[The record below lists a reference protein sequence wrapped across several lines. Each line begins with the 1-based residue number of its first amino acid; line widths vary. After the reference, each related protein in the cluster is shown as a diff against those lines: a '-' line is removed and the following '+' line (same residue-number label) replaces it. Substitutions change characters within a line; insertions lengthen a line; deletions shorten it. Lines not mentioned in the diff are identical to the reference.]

1 MCKNEA
7 KIQKKNDS
15 IDFFCIF
22 AKKPISNH
30 QNQTNMILQFKR
42 LLLAAAVM
50 LSIATVAQDM
60 SYCVPPK
67 EIADLILAK
76 PSPTV
81 NINRQGTLM
90 LLQEREPMIS
100 VEELA
105 QPEIGLAGFRVNPRT
120 FGNSRET
127 YIANLRFKD
136 LTTLKEHDIE
146 GLPANAK
153 INNISW
159 SPESKYIVFF
169 NTTNTGIELWRINV
183 AERKAAKLSNRRVND
198 VLGGRGVSYSFISE
212 EQILFTAVPDNI
224 GAMPERKPA
233 PTGVVAQNS
242 KGVAAPAMTFQDL
255 LKNPYDEELFDY
267 FATSQPVIW
276 SPEGEKLIGK
286 PAVYGSLSPSPDK
299 AYILVQTVQR
309 PYSYQVPV
317 SRFATNIEVWNMNGI
332 AVKTLATNPLEETL
346 PIGHDVTSTKPRNF
360 SWRNDVPA
368 TVVWVEALDNGDGVS
383 RVPHRDAVFTLS
395 APFNGEKQLFLKTE
409 FRFRNITWGNDKLAL
424 YSDGMT
430 ATRRIRT
437 FRFDPSNLNSSA
449 ELLFDRS
456 TNDAYADQGT
466 PHTIR
471 NNFGRLVL
479 YTGKNN
485 NELLFTG
492 NGASPEGDMPFL
504 NRFDLRTKRT
514 TTLWRCK
521 APYFESVVNII
532 NPERGTFITSRQS
545 TEEPINFFFHDL
557 NRKRV
562 TQLTEFPH
570 PYPQL
575 LGVQKQQVKYKRK
588 DGIDLTATVYTPK
601 GYDPQ
606 RDGRLPVLMWAY
618 PREYTSAADAGQVR
632 GSRYMFTRI
641 GNGSPVLYVT
651 QGFVIMDAT
660 EMPIVGVDGKEP
672 NDGFVEQLIMNAEAA
687 IDQIVGMGIGD
698 RDRIAVGGHSYGAFM
713 TANLLAHTNL
723 FKAGIARSGAYN
735 RTLTP
740 FGFQGERRTFWQAP
754 EVYNVMSPFMYADKI
769 KTPILLIHGD
779 SDNNTG
785 TFPVQSERFFA
796 ALRGN
801 GATTRLV
808 MLPFESHGY
817 VAKENVLHALY
828 ETDAWLK
835 EYVGSKE

>member
-1 MCKNEA
+1 M
-7 KIQKKNDS
+7 
-15 IDFFCIF
+15 
-22 AKKPISNH
+22 
-30 QNQTNMILQFKR
+30 
-42 LLLAAAVM
+42 
-50 LSIATVAQDM
+50 AQDM
-60 SYCVPPK
+60 SYRMPPK

-81 NINRQGTLM
+81 SIDRQGNLM

-105 QPEIGLAGFRVNPRT
+105 QPEIGIAGIRINPRT
-120 FGNSRET
+120 FGRSRESYVT
-127 YIANLRFKD
+127 NLRLKD
-136 LTTLKEHDIE
+136 VNTLAEHAIE
-146 GLPANAK
+146 GLPANAR

-169 NTTNTGIELWRINV
+169 NTTNNGIELWRINV
-183 AERKAAKLSNRRVND
+183 AERRAAKLSNRRVND
-198 VLGGRGVSYSFISE
+198 VLSGRGSGYSFITE
-212 EQILFTAVPDNI
+212 EQILYTAVPDNI
-224 GAMPERKPA
+224 GRMPERKLS
-233 PTGVVAQNS
+233 PTDVVAQNS
-242 KGVAAPAMTFQDL
+242 TGVAAPAMTFQDL

-286 PAVYGSLSPSPDK
+286 PAVYNSLSPSPDK
-299 AYILVQTVQR
+299 AYILVQTIKR
-309 PYSYQVPV
+309 PYSYLVPL
-317 SRFATNIEVWNMNGI
+317 SRFATTYEMWNINGTV
-332 AVKTLATNPLEETL
+332 VKVLANNPLEESQ
-346 PIGHDVTSTKPRNF
+346 PIGHDVTSINPRNF
-360 SWRNDVPA
+360 SWRNDAPA
-368 TVVWVEALDNGDGVS
+368 TIVWVEALDNGDGVS
-383 RVPHRDAVFTLS
+383 RVPHRDAVYTLS

-409 FRFRNITWGNDKLAL
+409 FRFRNITWGNDKFAL
-424 YSDGMT
+424 YSDGMS
-430 ATRRIRT
+430 ATRRTRT
-437 FRFDPSNLNSSA
+437 FRIDPSNMNNPA
-449 ELLFDRS
+449 ELLFSRS
-456 TNDAYADQGT
+456 TNDAYSDPGT

-471 NNFGRLVL
+471 NNYGRFVL
-479 YTGKNN
+479 YTGKSN
-485 NELLFTG
+485 NELLLTG

-504 NRFDLRTKRT
+504 NRFDLKTKNT

-521 APYFESVVNII
+521 APYHESVVNII
-532 NPERGTFITSRQS
+532 NPERGIFITTRQS
-545 TEEPINFFFHDL
+545 IEEPINYFLHDL

-562 TQLTEFPH
+562 TRLTEFAH

-575 LGVQKQQVKYKRK
+575 LGVQKQQIRYKRK
-588 DGIDLTATVYTPK
+588 DGVDLTATIYTPE

-618 PREYTSAADAGQVR
+618 PREYTSAADAAQVR
-632 GSRYMFTRI
+632 GSNYMFTRI
-641 GNGSPVLYVT
+641 GNGSPVLWVT
-651 QGFVIMDAT
+651 QGFAIMDAA
-660 EMPIVGVDGKEP
+660 EMPIVGADGKEP
-672 NDGFVEQLIMNAEAA
+672 NDNFVEQLVMNAEAA
-687 IDQIVGMGIGD
+687 IDKIVDMGIGD
-698 RDRIAVGGHSYGAFM
+698 RNRIGVGGHSYGAFM

-754 EVYNVMSPFMYADKI
+754 EVYNIMSPFMFAHKI

-796 ALRGN
+796 ALKGH
-801 GATTRLV
+801 GAITRLV

-835 EYVGSKE
+835 KYVKGE